1 MLDIDA
7 IRIKSVSYYLKWSS
21 AKEALSHFSQDG
33 EMPPLQKEVKFSG
46 EPFERLKIIAFFLS
60 EGDFATRSEAL
71 DVALVRFQAATSN
84 AAANAA
90 RYDRNFVSNSYSY
103 TFEGFMKNAQKILSM
118 MENPKLEQDLGN
130 FLMNSNSL
138 DEGNVENV
146 KDVSKN
152 KGMGL

>member
-21 AKEALSHFSQDG
+21 AREALSRFSQGG
-33 EMPPLQKEVKFSG
+33 EMSPLQKEVKFSG

-84 AAANAA
+84 AATNAA
-90 RYDRNFVSNSYSY
+90 RYDRNFVSNSY

-118 MENPKLEQDLGN
+118 MENSELEQDLGN

-152 KGMGL
+152 KGMSL